1 MIKYMQHHTIDRA
14 KYDHCVMMDKRGL
27 VYGFSWYLDTVAESW
42 DALVLNDYDA
52 VWPLPV
58 RNKFGVKYFYR
69 PFAVQQLGIFSKK
82 ELTPDDKQ
90 NFVELMQ
97 KHSSYAD
104 VYLNEEQLIG
114 LKSLRN
120 IKSELNNNYTL
131 NLNRSYREVYHGY
144 KTNTRRNIKKSSD
157 HKLSIFEHD
166 SPDVLIEL
174 FRTGKGAELKL
185 NEDFY
190 RVMKTAMYKCMH
202 KGVGKLWTVYGPHNQ
217 VCAGAFF
224 VETEKRSTLLF
235 SAITDMGKDW
245 LAMFY
250 LINEYIILWSEK
262 PMKLDFEGSNLKSLA
277 RFYEGFGSSHLY
289 YQRLIYN
296 GLPLPLKWLK
306 K

>member
-58 RNKFGVKYFYR
+58 RSKFGFKYFFR
-69 PFAVQQLGIFSKK
+69 PYAVQQLGIFSKI
-82 ELTPDDKQ
+82 ELTEGAKLD
-90 NFVELMQ
+90 FVKLLQ

-104 VYLNEEQLIG
+104 VYLNEEQLVG
-114 LKSLRN
+114 LKSFKH
-120 IKSELNNNYTL
+120 IKSELNTNFTL
-131 NLNRSYREVYHGY
+131 NLNRSYREVYQGY
-144 KTNTRRNIKKSSD
+144 KSNTKRNIKKAD
-157 HKLSIFEHD
+157 GNKLSIFEHD
-166 SPDVLIEL
+166 GPDVLINL
-174 FRTGKGAELKL
+174 FRAGKGASL
-185 NEDFY
+185 NLDEEFY
-190 RVMKTAMYKCMH
+190 RVMKKAMFHCLH
-202 KGVGKLWTVYGPHNQ
+202 KGIGKLWTVYGPHNQ

-235 SAITDMGKDW
+235 TGQTEIGRNMQ
-245 LAMFY
+245 AMFY
-250 LINEYIILWSEK
+250 LINEYIILWSGK
-262 PMKLDFEGSNLKSLA
+262 PMTLDFEGSNLKSLA

-289 YQRLIYN
+289 YQRLKYN